1 MLRKLIRFEHGVL
14 HRRIFAGILAGLLPL
29 VLLSYLT
36 LIGTAE
42 NQKRE
47 LISAVQRTMQAMMTA
62 VDAELDVSL
71 SALDTLA
78 NSSRL
83 KTGDLRGFHAEAR
96 ELMQRR
102 LNWANV
108 VLTTPDAKQ
117 LVNAR
122 LPFGAALPS
131 RIAADSVAQVAANG
145 QPLVGHVLTSPLLKK
160 PAFAV
165 LVPVRQDG
173 EPHIKYVLSAP
184 IWPSSIQNLLYKQ
197 GIPEKSVV
205 SIVDRNFNIVART
218 LNQNELVGKPASPT
232 LRKLLASGQDEGWAI
247 TTTLEG
253 TAVYTIYKR
262 SPSSGWTAVV
272 GIPLEVLDNPVRYS
286 YRLLAGSI
294 VVAALLGVAVSLAF
308 AHSITRPMRE
318 LQLAANAVG
327 RGEAPAI
334 PDTDIAEIREVGE
347 AMAGAHS
354 ERERL
359 LASEREA
366 HLHEREARLQA
377 EQANRSKDE
386 FVAMLGHE
394 LRNPL
399 APIYTAAQL
408 LKLPGTDPARVR
420 QLSAIVERQAG
431 HLTRLVDDILDVS
444 RVTRKVIVLKREI
457 LDMNAIVPQAV
468 EQVQELVASRSHR
481 LAVIPSPEP
490 AWIDA
495 DRTRMVQVLVN
506 LLHNAAKYTPDG
518 GSIVL
523 ATEVGE
529 GKVRVAVSDDGAG
542 VPESLLPRIFDLFAQ
557 AERTLDRAQGGLG
570 LGLPLV
576 RGLVELHGGRVGV
589 ASGGPGLGS
598 TFTIELPLAAA
609 PAVQAPPTAHG
620 PGGASGKLDVM
631 VVDDNLDA
639 AEMLGMFL
647 REHGGFEVVICT
659 DPLAALARAT
669 GQAPDVLLLDIGMP
683 QMDGYELARRLRA
696 NPATAGARLY
706 AITGYGQQSDRE
718 AALAAGFD
726 GHFAKP
732 VDVEKLVATL
742 MGSAARAVPSAQ

>member
-1 MLRKLIRFEHGVL
+1 MVVL
-14 HRRIFAGILAGLLPL
+14 
-29 VLLSYLT
+29 SWLT
-36 LIGTAE
+36 LIGSAE

-47 LISAVQRTMQAMMTA
+47 LISAVQRTMQAVVTA

-83 KTGDLRGFHAEAR
+83 KTGDLAAFHAEAR
-96 ELMQRR
+96 ELMARR
-102 LNWANV
+102 PNWANV
-108 VLTTPDAKQ
+108 VLSTPEAQQ

-122 LPFGAALPS
+122 LPFGAQLPS
-131 RIAADSVAQVAANG
+131 RVAPDTIAEVAASNR
-145 QPLVGHVLTSPLLKK
+145 PLVGHVLTSPLLKK
-160 PAFAV
+160 PSFAV
-165 LVPVRQDG
+165 LVPVRLEGDPG
-173 EPHIKYVLSAP
+173 PKYVLSAP

-205 SIVDRNFNIVART
+205 SILDRNFNIVART
-218 LNQNELVGKPASPT
+218 LNQSELVGKPASPT
-232 LRKLLASGQDEGWAI
+232 LRKLLATGKTEGWAI

-253 TAVYTIYKR
+253 TEVYTIYKR

-272 GIPLEVLDNPVRYS
+272 GIPLDVLDNPVRHS

-294 VVAALLGVAVSLAF
+294 VLAALLGVAVSLAF
-308 AHSITRPMRE
+308 ARSITRPMRE
-318 LQLAANAVG
+318 LQLAAGAVG

-334 PDTDIAEIREVGE
+334 PDTDIPEIRQVGQ
-347 AMAGAHS
+347 AMAGAYS

-377 EQANRSKDE
+377 EQANRAKDE

-408 LKLPGTDPARVR
+408 LKLPGADPARVR

-444 RVTRKVIVLKREI
+444 RVTRKVIVLNRET

-468 EQVQELVASRSHR
+468 EQVQELVTARNHK
-481 LAVIPSPEP
+481 LDVLPSGRP
-490 AWIDA
+490 AWVDA

-518 GSIVL
+518 GRIVL
-523 ATEVGE
+523 RTVVDGD
-529 GKVRVAVSDDGAG
+529 KVRVTVADNGAG
-542 VPESLLPRIFDLFAQ
+542 IPPSLLPRIFDLFAQ

-570 LGLPLV
+570 LGLPLA
-576 RGLVELHGGRVGV
+576 RGLVELHGGTIE
-589 ASGGPGLGS
+589 ALSAGPGQG
-598 TFTIELPLAAA
+598 
-609 PAVQAPPTAHG
+609 
-620 PGGASGKLDVM
+620 
-631 VVDDNLDA
+631 
-639 AEMLGMFL
+639 
-647 REHGGFEVVICT
+647 
-659 DPLAALARAT
+659 
-669 GQAPDVLLLDIGMP
+669 
-683 QMDGYELARRLRA
+683 
-696 NPATAGARLY
+696 
-706 AITGYGQQSDRE
+706 
-718 AALAAGFD
+718 
-726 GHFAKP
+726 
-732 VDVEKLVATL
+732 
-742 MGSAARAVPSAQ
+742 

>member
-36 LIGTAE
+36 LIGSAE

-78 NSSRL
+78 NSPRL
-83 KTGDLRGFHAEAR
+83 KAGDLRGFHTEAR
-96 ELMQRR
+96 ELMARR
-102 LNWANV
+102 PNWANV
-108 VLTTPDAKQ
+108 VLATPDAKQ
-117 LVNAR
+117 LVNAL
-122 LPFGAALPS
+122 LPFGTPLPN
-131 RIAADSVAQVAANG
+131 RVDADSVAQAAGSG
-145 QPLVGHVLTSPLLKK
+145 QPMVGRVLTSPVFKK

-173 EPHIKYVLSAP
+173 APQTKYVLSAP

-205 SIVDRNFNIVART
+205 SILDRNYNIVART

-232 LRKLLASGQDEGWAI
+232 LRKLLAAGQDEGWAI

-253 TAVYTIYKR
+253 TEVYTIYKR

-347 AMAGAHS
+347 AMAGAHR

-377 EQANRSKDE
+377 EQANRAKDE

-444 RVTRKVIVLKREI
+444 RVTRKVIVLKREV

-468 EQVQELVASRSHR
+468 EQVQELVASRRHR
-481 LAVIPSPEP
+481 LAVVPSGES

-542 VPESLLPRIFDLFAQ
+542 VSESLLPRIFDLFAQ

-576 RGLVELHGGRVGV
+576 RGLVELHGGRVDV
-589 ASGGPGLGS
+589 ASGGPGQGS

-609 PAVQAPPTAHG
+609 PVPQAPAAARASG
-620 PGGASGKLDVM
+620 AASGKLDVM

-647 REHGGFEVVICT
+647 REHGGFEVVVCS
-659 DPLAALARAT
+659 DPLAALARAIE
-669 GQAPDVLLLDIGMP
+669 QVPDVLLLDIGMP
-683 QMDGYELARRLRA
+683 KMDGYELARRLRA

-742 MGSAARAVPSAQ
+742 KAPASCAAGSAQ